1 MLLGVKIAL
10 ENPIGIGRGYIK
22 RLMGTACIHRTANLH
37 LPCHIRSEIYVYRDL
52 RAAHTI

>member
-22 RLMGTACIHRTANLH
+22 RPMGTDSIHRTANLH
-37 LPCHIRSEIYVYRDL
+37 LPCHIRSEIYVYQDL
-52 RAAHTI
+52 RAVHTI